1 MSHCTD
7 CNDSIL
13 NGQVSLIPDP
23 VCHDNCGTETPCE
36 GIGTYT
42 NCVTMNNAL
51 TCIGSISGVTLS
63 SVLTML
69 DTKLCQVITGK
80 CTVSIDANDTCCG
93 YLGDKLI
100 AGTGVTITK
109 NITTTASGCK
119 NLTISADAC
128 NTWTELTKGNQGLT
142 VKWVWAGGDYEK
154 PSVSNVK
161 NCIVRLAG
169 TIKLNQGQSINATT
183 AIGLL
188 PVGKR
193 PLKNRNFSVNI
204 ITPYPAP
211 NNILPCILSIN
222 HTTGQMTISHPYS
235 SGVLQGVTLSL
246 DGISFETNTII

>member
-23 VCHDNCGTETPCE
+23 VCHNNCGTETPCE

-109 NITTTASGCK
+109 NIATASSGCK
-119 NLTISADAC
+119 TLTISTNPETLVWHDLQLATSYETKSDTYGLYQKPQYSDKDALGRVWFRGSFTKKLGYTLPSAQVEGVLSVALPTTLRPKFVRTSLNGRC
-128 NTWTELTKGNQGLT
+128 NGN
-142 VKWVWAGGDYEK
+142 V
-154 PSVSNVK
+154 
-161 NCIVRLAG
+161 
-169 TIKLNQGQSINATT
+169 NQTQT
-183 AIGLL
+183 LQL
-188 PVGKR
+188 H
-193 PLKNRNFSVNI
+193 
-204 ITPYPAP
+204 
-211 NNILPCILSIN
+211 ILI
-222 HTTGQMTISHPYS
+222 
-235 SGVLQGVTLSL
+235 SGVFSIKNYSNTPFENKGVFTL
-246 DGISFETNTII
+246 DGLWIDTNA

>member
-23 VCHDNCGTETPCE
+23 VCHNNCGTETPCE

-69 DTKLCQVITGK
+69 DTKLCQVIAGK
-80 CTVSIDANDTCCG
+80 CIVGVDANDTCCG

-109 NITTTASGCK
+109 NIATGESGCK
-119 NLTISADAC
+119 TLTISTSC
-128 NTWTELTKGNQGLT
+128 FTWNNITFSNKWRNLDPSGIIFTLAKYSSTINCE
-142 VKWVWAGGDYEK
+142 VKLRGCVT
-154 PSVSNVK
+154 
-161 NCIVRLAG
+161 LAG
-169 TIKLNQGQSINATT
+169 YNDTKSVIGILPIAPPVLRRYSINVLSSSTVIPTLIDIYPDGSIKL
-183 AIGLL
+183 
-188 PVGKR
+188 
-193 PLKNRNFSVNI
+193 FSV
-204 ITPYPAP
+204 TD
-211 NNILPCILSIN
+211 LIN
-222 HTTGQMTISHPYS
+222 KTIS
-235 SGVLQGVTLSL
+235 LSL
-246 DGISFETNTII
+246 DGIYFETV